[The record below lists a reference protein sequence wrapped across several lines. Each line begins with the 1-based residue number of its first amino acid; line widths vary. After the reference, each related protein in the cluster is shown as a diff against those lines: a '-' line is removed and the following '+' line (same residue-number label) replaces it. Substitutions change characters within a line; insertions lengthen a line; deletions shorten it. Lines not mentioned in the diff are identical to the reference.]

1 MIVKPSESEVTLY
14 QINKSLTEWKKIK
27 DLKIKGFQ
35 IARSLSNDG
44 YIIGCEKKILIY
56 NSKDELELS
65 LGTKFNFFGFDFHVT
80 PPFELRIKNDE
91 KKIY

>member
-1 MIVKPSESEVTLY
+1 MKE
-14 QINKSLTEWKKIK
+14 IK

-44 YIIGCEKKILIY
+44 YYWLRKKILIY

-65 LGTKFNFFGFDFHVT
+65 LGTKFNFFGFDFHVI
-80 PPFELRIKNDE
+80 PPFELQIKNAE
-91 KKIY
+91 KKFY